1 MTLSD
6 FQEAGSFL
14 LSPSADAS
22 AMKTILKT
30 ARLSTPMAIVLG
42 MALGWLVLPAQAQ
55 LSYHTDDH
63 GNLVYTN
70 DDSPRPQKASAQK
83 ASASLDPHRN
93 SSQASADNSA
103 PRSNSVPAG
112 TATAGSKPTPPAQP
126 VNPDVL
132 HQLVAETAHKHNVDP
147 ALVSAVISTES
158 NWNTS
163 AISRKG
169 ALGLM
174 QLVPETAM
182 HLGVYNPFDPTQNVE
197 AGVTYLSTLL
207 DRYNGDLPKALAA
220 YNAGPSVV
228 DRWGGVPNYRE
239 TREYVQ
245 KVTSS
250 YFQPGSE
257 HHSPWR
263 AASRPIYRTTT
274 DDGRVVFTNE

>member
-1 MTLSD
+1 V
-6 FQEAGSFL
+6 
-14 LSPSADAS
+14 
-22 AMKTILKT
+22 KTILKT
-30 ARLSTPMAIVLG
+30 AAFCMAIGSL
-42 MALGWLVLPAQAQ
+42 ALPARAQ
-55 LSYHTDDH
+55 LSYYVDDN
-63 GNLVYTN
+63 GKIIYTN
-70 DDSPRPQKASAQK
+70 DDSPQTRKSAAEKASADK
-83 ASASLDPHRN
+83 ASAN
-93 SSQASADNSA
+93 ASATSDAKQNGPDAYGVNPAA
-103 PRSNSVPAG
+103 PANAV
-112 TATAGSKPTPPAQP
+112 T
-126 VNPDVL
+126 PDVL
-132 HQLVAETAHKHNVDP
+132 HQLVTETAHKHNIDP

-158 NWNTS
+158 NWNTA

-174 QLVPETAM
+174 QLVPQTAM
-182 HLGVYNPFDPTQNVE
+182 HFGVYNPFDPTQNLE

-207 DRYNGDLPKALAA
+207 ERYNGDLPKALAA

-250 YFQPGSE
+250 YSQPGSE
-257 HHSPWR
+257 HHSPLR